1 MKEMTKHVDKEFYN
15 LLCVVY
21 TINYCSFLS
30 VLVSILILVVIFA
43 GGTFLSSCTNLS
55 IDLSL
60 LSNTCM
66 SNTTYHFTLAHKAS
80 WIPIKTKKC
89 RLPFVRYA
97 DQRKTKNSS
106 ANAASTAKRNVG
118 WRDEPGF
125 RMNEMNE
132 GSSAESDAILVAVSP
147 KSEAK
152 VYIKLYSSIWSE
164 SYS

>member
-1 MKEMTKHVDKEFYN
+1 MKEMTKHVDKEFYS

-21 TINYCSFLS
+21 TINHCSFLS
-30 VLVSILILVVIFA
+30 VLVSILVVIFA
-43 GGTFLSSCTNLS
+43 GGTFLSSCTN
-55 IDLSL
+55 
-60 LSNTCM
+60 
-66 SNTTYHFTLAHKAS
+66 HFTLAHKAS

-97 DQRKTKNSS
+97 DQTKTKNSS

-132 GSSAESDAILVAVSP
+132 GSSAESDAILVAEDSASVSP
-147 KSEAK
+147 KPGAK

-164 SYS
+164 F

>member
-1 MKEMTKHVDKEFYN
+1 MEEMTRHVDKEFYN

-21 TINYCSFLS
+21 TINHRSFLS
-30 VLVSILILVVIFA
+30 VLVSILVIIFA
-43 GGTFLSSCTNLS
+43 GGAFLSSCTN
-55 IDLSL
+55 
-60 LSNTCM
+60 
-66 SNTTYHFTLAHKAS
+66 HFTLAHKAS

-132 GSSAESDAILVAVSP
+132 GSSESDAILVTEDTWAAISQLAVHSLER
-147 KSEAK
+147 S
-152 VYIKLYSSIWSE
+152 LRFT
-164 SYS
+164 

>member
-1 MKEMTKHVDKEFYN
+1 MKEMTRHVDKEFYN

-21 TINYCSFLS
+21 TINHCSFLS
-30 VLVSILILVVIFA
+30 VLVSILVVIFA
-43 GGTFLSSCTNLS
+43 GGTFLSSCTN
-55 IDLSL
+55 
-60 LSNTCM
+60 
-66 SNTTYHFTLAHKAS
+66 HFTLAHRAS

-125 RMNEMNE
+125 RMKETNE
-132 GSSAESDAILVAVSP
+132 GSSESDAILVAEDEPISQSKV
-147 KSEAK
+147 KSGAK
-152 VYIKLYSSIWSE
+152 VYITLYSSIWSE
-164 SYS
+164 S